1 MNRSKNARPT
11 AAIRRGPGTV
21 RIIGGAWKR
30 RVLPVVEVEGL
41 RPTPDRVRE
50 TLFNWLNHV
59 FGGDLRGLSVL
70 DLFAGSGALGFEA
83 ASRGAT
89 DVVLVES
96 NPLAIASLEA
106 ARSMLDATGIDI
118 RQGDATA
125 TARAL
130 REAGRQFDLVLLDPP
145 FGRRWIEIALPLA
158 AALCK
163 PSGCIYVE
171 AEAAMSEATWAAFDL
186 ELYRADKAGEV
197 FYHLLRRNKK
207 NEKETAML
215 VAVYPGTFDPLT
227 RGHEDLVRRASKLC
241 QRLVVGVADSRNKHP
256 FFTLEERVDIAREVL
271 SHYPNVTVAGF
282 SGLLKHFVEEH
293 EATVVIRGLRAVSD
307 FEFEFQ
313 MAAMNRYQMPSV
325 ETVFLTP
332 SDQYMFI
339 SGTIVREIA
348 ILGGDVS
355 KFTFPSVE
363 KWLKEKV
370 RDSAA

>member
-1 MNRSKNARPT
+1 M
-11 AAIRRGPGTV
+11 
-21 RIIGGAWKR
+21 
-30 RVLPVVEVEGL
+30 
-41 RPTPDRVRE
+41 
-50 TLFNWLNHV
+50 
-59 FGGDLRGLSVL
+59 
-70 DLFAGSGALGFEA
+70 
-83 ASRGAT
+83 
-89 DVVLVES
+89 
-96 NPLAIASLEA
+96 
-106 ARSMLDATGIDI
+106 M
-118 RQGDATA
+118 
-125 TARAL
+125 
-130 REAGRQFDLVLLDPP
+130 
-145 FGRRWIEIALPLA
+145 
-158 AALCK
+158 
-163 PSGCIYVE
+163 
-171 AEAAMSEATWAAFDL
+171 
-186 ELYRADKAGEV
+186 
-197 FYHLLRRNKK
+197 
-207 NEKETAML
+207 

-241 QRLVVGVADSRNKHP
+241 ERLVVGVADSRNKRP

-313 MAAMNRYQMPSV
+313 MAGMNRYQMPSV

-370 RDSAA
+370 RHPEP